1 MTPRVSV
8 VIPTYNRSRALVRAL
23 ESVFAQTE
31 PVLETI
37 VVDDGSTDDT
47 QAVLAGFGSRVRAIR
62 KSNGGAGA
70 ARNAGI
76 EAARGEFV
84 AFLDDDDA
92 WLPEKNREQVRILD
106 ARPEVG
112 ITSSGVLFIDAEGR
126 PDYVQSWSDEGR
138 AFDRVLFHNPVVTS
152 SVLVRRSCL
161 QGFSAR
167 FRTDIAPVEDWEL
180 WIRLCARHEIVV
192 DPRVFVR
199 YYASPV
205 GAFRKTEGDR
215 FLEIYRRMY
224 EGLLKE
230 PELEALIRPHW
241 KRVQANLH
249 FLAGVR
255 HYHLRNGW
263 RARAHLFKSVWKYPW
278 SVRWRTVASMMLLPV
293 GVREALRSWATRG
306 RAPTESP
313 PGSRSEPRPQSSGNV
328 QGPG

>member
-106 ARPEVG
+106 SRPEVG
-112 ITSSGVLFIDAEGR
+112 ITSSGVLFIDATVRQRTLHG
-126 PDYVQSWSDEGR
+126 Y
-138 AFDRVLFHNPVVTS
+138 FHTDLKRWARERHPF
-152 SVLVRRSCL
+152 RR
-161 QGFSAR
+161 
-167 FRTDIAPVEDWEL
+167 W
-180 WIRLCARHEIVV
+180 
-192 DPRVFVR
+192 
-199 YYASPV
+199 
-205 GAFRKTEGDR
+205 
-215 FLEIYRRMY
+215 
-224 EGLLKE
+224 
-230 PELEALIRPHW
+230 
-241 KRVQANLH
+241 
-249 FLAGVR
+249 
-255 HYHLRNGW
+255 
-263 RARAHLFKSVWKYPW
+263 
-278 SVRWRTVASMMLLPV
+278 
-293 GVREALRSWATRG
+293 
-306 RAPTESP
+306 
-313 PGSRSEPRPQSSGNV
+313 
-328 QGPG
+328 